1 VDIEYTED
9 PEDLRETFEYIL
21 TKMPTASKVDAYLH
35 AITNNEA
42 TVPDLLMLIALFYVR
57 LRSIY
62 PQDEME
68 PVINTALSL
77 GETLTHMEIML
88 DPSDNTRFAP
98 ITAEKMESAGDLAQI
113 SPDEIDWDDFLRNIG
128 G

>member
-9 PEDLRETFEYIL
+9 PEDLRETFEYVL
-21 TKMPTASKVDAYLH
+21 TKMPTAAKVDAYLH
-35 AITNNEA
+35 EITNHEA
-42 TVPDLLMLIALFYVR
+42 TVPDLLMLIALLYVR
-57 LRSIY
+57 LRGLY
-62 PQDEME
+62 RLEEME

-77 GETLTHMEIML
+77 GETLTDMEIML

-98 ITAEKMESAGDLAQI
+98 ITAERMKSAGDLAQI